1 MGLLKGVDDTLYDG
15 DLTIIKDKI
24 FKRCNGQGVGTLE
37 LIDVYTLVKQ
47 LEISFEDVDWLI
59 EEGLCVEIPRAIKYN
74 PHHSIKTL
82 PKVSDLQI
90 CKEFM
95 NDKEMFCKK
104 HCGDLSYYD
113 YDSCIRNYIDS
124 AIMCCYLSL
133 APSLELEYG
142 EYKKEHPTVKS
153 TSQRF
158 ADLVGSSIYTTNRPS
173 SNLAW
178 HVGNQGTTAIEGALI
193 SDSVWKMDYDGK
205 ANCLDK
211 ADACSLPTAQLI
223 YN

>member
-1 MGLLKGVDDTLYDG
+1 MGLLKGVDDALYDG

-24 FKRCNGQGVGTLE
+24 FKRCNGQGIGSLE

-47 LEISFEDVDWLI
+47 LEISFEDIDWLI

-82 PKVSDLQI
+82 PKVSDLQT

-104 HCGDLSYYD
+104 YCDDTSYYD
-113 YDSCIRNYIDS
+113 YDSYVRDYIDHS
-124 AIMCCYLSL
+124 IMSCYLSL

-142 EYKKEHPTVKS
+142 EYKKEHKTLKRSFSDFVNS
-153 TSQRF
+153 
-158 ADLVGSSIYTTNRPS
+158 Y
-173 SNLAW
+173 
-178 HVGNQGTTAIEGALI
+178 GNSGLCVNTQGTTAIEGSLCNFAWPI
-193 SDSVWKMDYDGK
+193 EYNGK
-205 ANCLDK
+205 ANNANNLDK
-211 ADACSLPTAQLI
+211 ADAGLPPTAQLI